1 MRSLLTLFFSLGAT
15 TLLFMAC
22 GTDPAPT
29 ESICDPGSNVF
40 CRCRGSRES
49 GTKRCNDAG
58 DGFGPCENS
67 YGECDEVE
75 GTGTGGSSGVGP
87 GTGGTPDPGELL
99 APCNVEMD
107 QLCDEGLVCEHGY
120 CTKPCESYEECL
132 PLGDCVDLDGK
143 GGRCAP
149 LCVEQA
155 DCEIYGSAVACGF
168 TDAALPPFDVVVCAD
183 WGDSLALPPDG
194 YACSSDTQCNL
205 GFEGTELVCDGPEG
219 CAEGCHVD
227 TDCSDDQAS
236 CSSSGQDLG
245 TCGGGMGEDIDICP
259 GKSVS
264 LSAAMT
270 TSSLMGDTSAAPPP
284 SEANSASFN
293 CDSLSATEEDIYHL
307 TVADAGDVIVL
318 VTPAMGYDTILY
330 VRTGTC
336 DTGDEL
342 VCADDEGAGSELM
355 TFTAAAG
362 QEFWVFVDGF
372 NGSTGSYQ
380 IDFDL
385 TPM

>member
-155 DCEIYGSAVACGF
+155 DCEIYGSAVACG
-168 TDAALPPFDVVVCAD
+168 
-183 WGDSLALPPDG
+183 
-194 YACSSDTQCNL
+194 
-205 GFEGTELVCDGPEG
+205 
-219 CAEGCHVD
+219 
-227 TDCSDDQAS
+227 AS
-236 CSSSGQDLG
+236 CASTGRRRVA
-245 TCGGGMGEDIDICP
+245 P
-259 GKSVS
+259 GSMPRTTIS
-264 LSAAMT
+264 PLSPVGSDSPSAPT
-270 TSSLMGDTSAAPPP
+270 TRTS
-284 SEANSASFN
+284 N
-293 CDSLSATEEDIYHL
+293 H
-307 TVADAGDVIVL
+307 
-318 VTPAMGYDTILY
+318 
-330 VRTGTC
+330 
-336 DTGDEL
+336 
-342 VCADDEGAGSELM
+342 GAGRP
-355 TFTAAAG
+355 TAAKRPSVLMLVKLEAS
-362 QEFWVFVDGF
+362 V
-372 NGSTGSYQ
+372 
-380 IDFDL
+380 I
-385 TPM
+385 P